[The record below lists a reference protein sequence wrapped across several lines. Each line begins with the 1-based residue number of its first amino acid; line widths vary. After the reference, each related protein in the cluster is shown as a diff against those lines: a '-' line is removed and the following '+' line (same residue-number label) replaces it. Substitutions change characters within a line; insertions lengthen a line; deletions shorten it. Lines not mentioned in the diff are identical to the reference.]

1 MLNGLRKRLN
11 YANIVATVALF
22 MGLGGVGYAA
32 TAAKNSVRSSSIVDR
47 QVRNPDIALN
57 AITTGRIRNGNVR
70 SADLGTNAVSSV
82 KIANGTIGVADLS
95 AAAQTTALQA
105 TGPAEVTL
113 DQPGLKVV
121 SSLALPAAG
130 NYLVY
135 ADATVFG
142 SDPTGAGGGAD
153 DHAAID
159 VVLAAGGSAVKS
171 QNIQFNPDVLDGPNE
186 VATYPWEHVAVISA
200 TTPLTVTLSA
210 KPAAGN
216 HANMLRVRTPRL
228 VAVRINSATNPTIV
242 P

>member
-1 MLNGLRKRLN
+1 MLNRLRKRLN

-32 TAAKNSVRSSSIVDR
+32 TASKNSVRSTSIVDR
-47 QVRNPDIALN
+47 QVKNQDIALN
-57 AITTGRIRNGNVR
+57 AITTGRIRNGNVGN
-70 SADLGTNAVSSV
+70 ADLATNAVSST

-113 DQPGLKVV
+113 DPAPAGLKEAAT
-121 SSLALPAAG
+121 LTLPAAG
-130 NYLVY
+130 TYIVY

-142 SDPTGAGGGAD
+142 SDPQVDAD
-153 DHAAID
+153 TDHAAVD
-159 VVLAAGGSAVKS
+159 VALSAGGSVIKS
-171 QNIQFNPDVLDGPNE
+171 QNVQFILGVDDGTND
-186 VATYPWEHVAVISA
+186 VATYPWEHVAVINA

-210 KPAAGN
+210 KPATGN
-216 HANMLRVRTPRL
+216 QATDLRVRTARL
-228 VAVRINSATNPTIV
+228 VAVRINAAKDPTIV